1 MSASTT
7 QLFVTAAAT
16 ANSGTLPVLG
26 KRVHVY
32 ADGTWASSTIKLQFS
47 PDGGTTWLDSGVSL
61 STSTKLGS
69 AVAAEGVIARLALTV
84 SGTTSL
90 NAWVGFSDI

>member
-1 MSASTT
+1 MTSTT
-7 QLFVTAAAT
+7 QLLVTASAT
-16 ANSGTLPVLG
+16 ANSGTFPVLG
-26 KRVHVY
+26 KKVHVY

-47 PDGGTTWLDSGVSL
+47 PDGGTTWFDTSVAL
-61 STSTKLGS
+61 SSSTKLGS
-69 AVAAEGVIARLALTV
+69 AIGADGVIARLALTV